1 MLRYKYLL
9 LTLILFGIGI
19 APVSAVCDY
28 EEQAALNR
36 EVANVQAN
44 YEIVE
49 KQIEGTMCSTDDGTG
64 LCLGE
69 AIQINL
75 LNLSENFRAVITN
88 DVYRNTLTYNYS
100 NTDNGNVSFFIT
112 DNEGREVSYNPS
124 VITYTIRIYAS
135 SETGCEGDTLRTITL
150 RIPRY
155 NQYSEF
161 ALCDSISDYYL
172 CQRYVTY
179 EKIDYDTFYEQVTE
193 ELEENEPTPEEELTW
208 YERIWDFVVEHST
221 IFIIGGVVIV
231 IGVGATV
238 AYIIIRRRRDII

>member
-1 MLRYKYLL
+1 MLNYKYLL
-9 LTLILFGIGI
+9 LTLILFSFGI
-19 APVSAVCDY
+19 APVSAACDY

-36 EVANVQAN
+36 EVANVQVN
-44 YEIVE
+44 YEMISKE
-49 KQIEGTMCSTDDGTG
+49 IEGSICSANDKFYT
-64 LCLGE
+64 CYGE
-69 AIQINL
+69 FIQINL
-75 LNLSENFRAVITN
+75 LNLSENFRVVITN

-100 NTDNGNVSFFIT
+100 NTENGNVSFFIT
-112 DNEGREVSYNPS
+112 DNDGNEVSYNPD

-155 NQYSEF
+155 NSYSNL
-161 ALCDSISDYYL
+161 ALCDSLSNNYL

-179 EKIDYDTFYEQVTE
+179 DPIDYDTFYEE
-193 ELEENEPTPEEELTW
+193 IKKELAGNEPTLEEELKW

-231 IGVGATV
+231 VGAGATT